1 MAQEININS
10 LVQTLASYG
19 VPTAQIAQVRELGRN
34 LHLQR
39 FGALRGRGWHARLQ
53 AALAETQAAPASGGA
68 LSLTFEVIYGHAV
81 RAPTRHAVSS
91 QTAIQLGDMRA
102 ALRRRGQNP
111 HGV

>member
-1 MAQEININS
+1 MLYYFIFCFFFQQKTAYELILGLVGSEIFIRDS
-10 LVQTLASYG
+10 
-19 VPTAQIAQVRELGRN
+19 
-34 LHLQR
+34 LQR

-81 RAPTRHAVSS
+81 RAPPRHAVSS
-91 QTAIQLGDMRA
+91 ETAIQLGDMRA

>member
-1 MAQEININS
+1 M
-10 LVQTLASYG
+10 VPMLADCATNA
-19 VPTAQIAQVRELGRN
+19 VPQISEASSISALARVERGFMQCGMEGR
-34 LHLQR
+34 R
-39 FGALRGRGWHARLQ
+39 SGRGWHARLQ

-81 RAPTRHAVSS
+81 RAPPRHAVSS